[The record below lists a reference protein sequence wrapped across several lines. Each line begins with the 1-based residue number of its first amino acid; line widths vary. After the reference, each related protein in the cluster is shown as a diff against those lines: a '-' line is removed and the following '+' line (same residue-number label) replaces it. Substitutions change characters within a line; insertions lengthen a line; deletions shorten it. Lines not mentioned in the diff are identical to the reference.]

1 MFSASSN
8 ILYLTFKVDLLAS
21 NLYTVKEIY
30 LRWLELGE
38 RVGHMAVEG
47 ELSLWPRAPAASE
60 SHQN

>member
-47 ELSLWPRAPAASE
+47 ELSL
-60 SHQN
+60 